1 MSTLGAF
8 GFHTQKHAEQQQHVQ
23 KQQQQ
28 KQLKNNK
35 LTTFRN
41 TTHTAPV
48 STSSSS
54 TTNVPSQ
61 ITCVPWLLS
70 PTTDSPSKSSFVT
83 IDKNQNQ
90 TLKTI
95 IPSNTMSTRKPK
107 KSKGKTTTKKT
118 SGSTTITQFFAPQK
132 QNKNIAME
140 IDEKGKEQ
148 AVVRKQICF
157 EELWQRLVKEYSNNN
172 NNNDCQQ
179 DNNNNNNNNNNNK
192 SFKCINRRR
201 KHDEEEEQNECC
213 AVVPRQANKKTK
225 FTVDHEFLL
234 KFQQLLT
241 VNNPTLYNIPLVLD
255 DNDNKGQEE
264 QTVIVTI
271 RRQLTVN
278 ESMDLFNQIA
288 NELLLL

>member
-28 KQLKNNK
+28 QQQKQLKNNR

-41 TTHTAPV
+41 TTHTPIA

-54 TTNVPSQ
+54 TNVPSQ

-83 IDKNQNQ
+83 MDKNQNQ

-95 IPSNTMSTRKPK
+95 MPSNTMSTRKHK
-107 KSKGKTTTKKT
+107 TSKGKTTTKKT

-132 QNKNIAME
+132 QSTNIAME
-140 IDEKGKEQ
+140 IDEKGKQQ
-148 AVVRKQICF
+148 AVVRKQISF

-172 NNNDCQQ
+172 NDSQQ
-179 DNNNNNNNNNNNK
+179 DNDNNNNNK

-201 KHDEEEEQNECC
+201 KHDDDDEEQNECC

-241 VNNPTLYNIPLVLD
+241 VNNPSLYNIPLVLD
-255 DNDNKGQEE
+255 DNDDKGQEE

-278 ESMDLFNQIA
+278 ESMELFNQIA